1 MFRSVG
7 AMKTMEIVYVDER
20 TMELVYVEE
29 DDDEI

>member
-1 MFRSVG
+1 VG

-29 DDDEI
+29 NDDEI